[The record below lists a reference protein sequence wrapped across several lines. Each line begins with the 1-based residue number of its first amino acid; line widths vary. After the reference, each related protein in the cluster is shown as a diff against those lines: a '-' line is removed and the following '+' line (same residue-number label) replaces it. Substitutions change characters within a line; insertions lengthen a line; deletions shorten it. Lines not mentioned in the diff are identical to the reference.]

1 MHLLLAILIPALAAF
16 WVFIDARDKGRSEG
30 QALLWAFGT
39 FMAMIIFLP
48 LWLFIRWQTSQQKN
62 VHTCQACR
70 RSFREIPGAR
80 YCPYCGHP
88 LFSSQS
94 VQTINVPCQER
105 EEEGASPDEESQTH
119 SGFDQPH

>member
-1 MHLLLAILIPALAAF
+1 MHILLVMLIPALAAF

-30 QALLWAFGT
+30 HAFLWAFGT

-48 LWLFIRWQTSQQKN
+48 LWLFIRWQTTPSKN

-70 RSFREIPGAR
+70 RPFPELPGAR
-80 YCPYCGHP
+80 YCPYCGSL

-94 VQTINVPCQER
+94 VQTINIACQEK
-105 EEEGASPDEESQTH
+105 EGASPDEESR
-119 SGFDQPH
+119 S